1 MTLFPV
7 KYGKPLVLPA
17 MQKAFCCSLVSGLC
31 GNIVNDITKP
41 KMLPPMHKW
50 LLVHSN
56 ARILLQD
63 LINKIFR
70 ARHLCGL
77 HPPIC
82 MLIQIYTN
90 ISFFPTEK

>member
-1 MTLFPV
+1 
-7 KYGKPLVLPA
+7 
-17 MQKAFCCSLVSGLC
+17 
-31 GNIVNDITKP
+31 
-41 KMLPPMHKW
+41 MHKW

-82 MLIQIYTN
+82 VLIQIYMN